1 MEHLA
6 SGNIKSEH
14 EKAMIMHG
22 FGTTLDASF
31 DDAIDR
37 VTNALGKAGLSHPP
51 LPDILDLYQY
61 RGHGGAENASHG

>member
-14 EKAMIMHG
+14 EKEMIMHG

-37 VTNALGKAGLSHPP
+37 VTKALGKAGFGILT
-51 LPDILDLYQY
+51 DIDVK
-61 RGHGGAENASHG
+61 ASLERVCDSLKGSS